1 MLHCT
6 TEINNTRRA
15 RATKEKEEEEGPI
28 VGARASAFGCEGI
41 RRGRLEQREGV
52 AVREQ

>member
-15 RATKEKEEEEGPI
+15 RATKEKEEEKGPI
-28 VGARASAFGCEGI
+28 VVARAFGCEGI

-52 AVREQ
+52 AVRAQ